1 MVTDSGKELDILEM
15 PVEGLA
21 AYWLSIKKLL
31 DAKNDPGFLAAETEN
46 TSEPF
51 IRHLLETALT
61 GMDPGMAGTLARVK
75 RGVLL
80 GEYRRKFTMM
90 ILTLVGIAASENPR
104 MTLIRLSS
112 LTGPVPFNEKRTFE
126 LAGGLMNTVAEKD
139 ADLPTLLGVDHKQK
153 DDRLVVKL
161 IFYAMMARRSGRQA
175 LNEHIPHLKSGF
187 FAEGLALCA
196 DGFEADF
203 LQRQLTQARDVALI
217 ATRRKM
223 DMSTE
228 MCLAIR
234 QGLVY
239 DEIFKVARAFMA

>member
-1 MVTDSGKELDILEM
+1 MESGKELDILEM

-31 DAKNDPGFLAAETEN
+31 DAKKDPSFLSTETEN
-46 TSEPF
+46 TAEPF

-61 GMDPGMAGTLARVK
+61 GMEPELARRLARVK

-80 GEYRRKFTMM
+80 SEFRRKIEMM
-90 ILTLVGIAASENPR
+90 RLTLVGIAASENPR
-104 MTLIRLSS
+104 LTLIRFSALA
-112 LTGPVPFNEKRTFE
+112 GPIPFNEKRTFE
-126 LAGGLMNTVAEKD
+126 LAYGLMNTVGQKE
-139 ADLPTLLGVDHKQK
+139 ADLPTLLGVDHKMK

-161 IFYAMMARRSGRQA
+161 LFYAIMARRSGRQA
-175 LNEHIPHLKSGF
+175 LHEHIPHLKGGY
-187 FAEGLALCA
+187 FAEGLSLCA
-196 DGFEADF
+196 DGFEPDF
-203 LQRQLTQARDVALI
+203 LARQLAQIRDVALA

-234 QGLVY
+234 QGFSY
-239 DEIFKVARAFMA
+239 DEVFTVARAFMV